1 MHWYVY
7 NIYIYV
13 PILLLKVYSIH
24 LNIMHRW
31 SRTSKVHVPHVGW
44 GENLTSHEVQVERK
58 ERKKRKMTEIM
69 SLKKGLTTQNHDLVS
84 NCELGMK
91 DQTWCKL
98 GDIYITI
105 IYPRLKESIS
115 EYFKSSLVW
124 SWMELICL
132 SPSRHIA
139 MAVAFEP
146 KKLPKVSHSF
156 TFLNSQLDDAGCLF
170 FGISFFDM
178 FWRTLQRCWP
188 MLAACVC
195 FFSVCPT
202 SPPNRWSLVPLCLTA
217 ALRAAVMGVGFV
229 TLAMLDIS
237 QLSDETTQSQGFAP
251 SGCLKCKVAYVHHKR
266 LE

>member
-1 MHWYVY
+1 
-7 NIYIYV
+7 
-13 PILLLKVYSIH
+13 
-24 LNIMHRW
+24 
-31 SRTSKVHVPHVGW
+31 
-44 GENLTSHEVQVERK
+44 
-58 ERKKRKMTEIM
+58 
-69 SLKKGLTTQNHDLVS
+69 
-84 NCELGMK
+84 MK

-105 IYPRLKESIS
+105 IYPRLEESIS
-115 EYFKSSLVW
+115 EYFKSSVVW

-146 KKLPKVSHSF
+146 NKLPKVSHFS
-156 TFLNSQLDDAGCLF
+156 TVSWMMLDASVLAYRAC
-170 FGISFFDM
+170 FDM

-188 MLAACVC
+188 MLAASAL

-217 ALRAAVMGVGFV
+217 ALRAAVTGVGFV

>member
-1 MHWYVY
+1 
-7 NIYIYV
+7 
-13 PILLLKVYSIH
+13 
-24 LNIMHRW
+24 
-31 SRTSKVHVPHVGW
+31 
-44 GENLTSHEVQVERK
+44 
-58 ERKKRKMTEIM
+58 
-69 SLKKGLTTQNHDLVS
+69 
-84 NCELGMK
+84 MK

-115 EYFKSSLVW
+115 EYFKSSVVW

-146 KKLPKVSHSF
+146 KKLPKASHFSTVSWMMLDASF
-156 TFLNSQLDDAGCLF
+156 LAYRFLTCFDVLYRDVGQCWQL
-170 FGISFFDM
+170 
-178 FWRTLQRCWP
+178 
-188 MLAACVC
+188 VC
-195 FFSVCPT
+195 FFSICPT

-237 QLSDETTQSQGFAP
+237 QLSDETTQSQGFSP
-251 SGCLKCKVAYVHHKR
+251 SGFLKCKVAYVHHKR